1 MTIPEKYSLQ
11 FENQVVIVTG
21 ATAGIGKAIA
31 LGFAELGATVY
42 ALGTNQERGKK
53 VEEEARLSTGRE
65 SVIFAQVDINKREEI
80 DGLIQECLNRFQR
93 IDILVNNAGITRD
106 MLLLKMNDE
115 AWDSVLDT
123 NLKSCFYTCQAVL
136 KPMLKARSGR
146 IINISSVVALTGN
159 PGQTNYAASKAGMIG
174 FSKSLAKEIASRSIT
189 VNCITPGYIETQMTE
204 FLQDEK
210 KDALLGMI
218 PMKRMGKPEEIAAC
232 ALFLASSLASYIT
245 GEVLS
250 CDGGLAM

>member
-1 MTIPEKYSLQ
+1 MTKQSLQ
-11 FENQVVIVTG
+11 FENQVAIVTG

-31 LGFAELGATVY
+31 LSFAELGATVY
-42 ALGTNQERGKK
+42 ALGTNQERGKQ

-65 SVIFAQVDINKREEI
+65 SVIFAKVDINKREEI
-80 DGLIQECLNRFQR
+80 DALIQECLNRFQK

-106 MLLLKMNDE
+106 MLLLKMGEED
-115 AWDSVLDT
+115 WDKVLDT

-136 KPMLKARSGR
+136 KPMLKARFGR
-146 IINISSVVALTGN
+146 IINISSVVALMGN

-189 VNCITPGYIETQMTE
+189 VNCITPGYIETPMTE
-204 FLQDEK
+204 FLQGEK
-210 KDALLGMI
+210 KEALLEMI

-232 ALFLASSLASYIT
+232 ALFLASSMAGYIT